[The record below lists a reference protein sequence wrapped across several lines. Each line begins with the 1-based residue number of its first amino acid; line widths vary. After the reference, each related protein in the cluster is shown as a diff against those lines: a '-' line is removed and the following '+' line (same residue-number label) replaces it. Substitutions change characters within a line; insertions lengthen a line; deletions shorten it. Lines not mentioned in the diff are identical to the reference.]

1 VAGDGR
7 VAERIS
13 ARLSGRPWSAAEG
26 RRFGLTLGAAFALL
40 GGLLWWRGHAVAA
53 LASIALATVVAA
65 AGLVIPTRLEPVERA
80 WMKLAHALSWV
91 TTPLFMGVVY
101 FLVITPTGMVRRSLG
116 RSALRRPR
124 SAPSYWVARDI
135 TARRSD
141 LERQF

>member
-1 VAGDGR
+1 
-7 VAERIS
+7 VAERVPT
-13 ARLSGRPWSAAEG
+13 RLTGRPWSAAEG

-40 GGLLWWRGHAVAA
+40 GGLLWWRGHAVGA
-53 LASIALATVVAA
+53 LASIVVATVVAA
-65 AGLVIPTRLEPVERA
+65 AGLIIPARLEPVERA

-101 FLVITPTGMVRRSLG
+101 FLVITPIGIVRRSLG
-116 RSALRRPR
+116 RSALHR
-124 SAPSYWVARDI
+124 SRAAPSYWVARDI

>member
-1 VAGDGR
+1 M
-7 VAERIS
+7 AERVS

-26 RRFGLTLGAAFALL
+26 RKFGLTLGAAFLLL
-40 GGLLWWRGHAVAA
+40 GGVMWWREHTVAFLVSITLAAV
-53 LASIALATVVAA
+53 LAA

-80 WMKLAHALSWV
+80 WMRLAHLLSRV
-91 TTPLFMGVVY
+91 TTPLFMGIVY
-101 FLVITPTGMVRRSLG
+101 FLVIAPTGIVRRSLG

-124 SAPSYWVARDI
+124 EASSYWVARDI